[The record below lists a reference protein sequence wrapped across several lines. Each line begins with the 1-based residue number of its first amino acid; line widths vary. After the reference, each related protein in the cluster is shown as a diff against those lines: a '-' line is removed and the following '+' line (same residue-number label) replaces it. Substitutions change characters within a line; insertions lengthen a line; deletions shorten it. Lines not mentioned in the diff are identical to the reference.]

1 VAGWAR
7 SSQRNGQP
15 MYQTAISLSSQACQ
29 QAPDVPV
36 CQPQALGGFDSFQMT
51 LFDFVQHLQSLSFL
65 ADSS

>member
-1 VAGWAR
+1 
-7 SSQRNGQP
+7 